1 MAYPGSSRTR
11 ELVALSLLSAA
22 ALAVN
27 QIESLLPYPLPGI
40 KLGLA
45 NAFALSAFSLFGVR
59 AAAAV
64 NLTRVLLS
72 GLLFVG
78 FGLAFLC
85 SLFGVLA
92 ALVVLSLLR
101 PLYPGSISAK
111 GIAQAQAMAFNA
123 AQLAVVSVAVSS
135 LDLFLHYLPIMAVAS
150 LATGLATGTASE
162 LICLIARRNGL
173 A

>member
-1 MAYPGSSRTR
+1 MAYPGSPKAR
-11 ELVALSLLSAA
+11 ELVTSSLLSVA

-27 QIESLLPYPLPGI
+27 QLEGLFPYPLPGI

-45 NAFALSAFSLFGVR
+45 NAFALSAFSLFGIR

-92 ALVVLSLLR
+92 ALATLCLLGR
-101 PLYPGSISAK
+101 LYPRSISAR

-123 AQLAVVSVAVSS
+123 AQLAVVSTAVSS
-135 LDLFLHYLPIMAVAS
+135 TEVFLHYLPVMALAS
-150 LATGLATGTASE
+150 LVTGLATGTASE
-162 LICLIARRNGL
+162 LICSLARRSGL
-173 A
+173 G